1 MNAQGKPRHDR
12 CNRRQNHWQVLGL
25 VAVGV
30 TIAQSGSAQSIFPE
44 AGSYSIAPTQ
54 INLPTQQFVVYVPN
68 PQQLERVRTVAP
80 DAFVSRL
87 GSGQAVVQIGRFNNE
102 NLARRRLEQMR
113 SQGIAAL
120 MTAVGSQSPTPVAA
134 ATLPRSVSVEPL
146 PGVPGPTSSIPVTP
160 IPVTRNATIEIGR
173 EPLRPVEPQPVP
185 IPSPNTVEPVAA
197 PPPVRR
203 DRYFAI
209 VPGGSAEL
217 LQKARTIAAQA
228 RVAASPMGTYIELQG
243 FPDRFS
249 ADSLVRTARLQGLDA
264 RVIFF

>member
-12 CNRRQNHWQVLGL
+12 YNHRQNHWQVLGL
-25 VAVGV
+25 VVVGV
-30 TIAQSGSAQSIFPE
+30 AIAQPGGAQSVFPE

-54 INLPTQQFVVYVPN
+54 INLPAQQFVVYVPDS
-68 PQQLERVRTVAP
+68 QQLERVRTVAP

-87 GSGQAVVQIGRFNNE
+87 GSGQPVVQIGRFNNE
-102 NLARRRLEQMR
+102 NLAQRRLEQMR

-120 MTAVGSQSPTPVAA
+120 MTAVGSQNPMPVAGG
-134 ATLPRSVSVEPL
+134 TLPRPVSVEPL
-146 PGVPGPTSSIPVTP
+146 PGVPSPVGSIPVTP

-173 EPLRPVEPQPVP
+173 EPIRPPEPQPIPV
-185 IPSPNTVEPVAA
+185 PSPNTVEPMVSPSPA
-197 PPPVRR
+197 RR

-217 LQKARTIAAQA
+217 LQKARAIAAQA

>member
-1 MNAQGKPRHDR
+1 MNAQGKQ
-12 CNRRQNHWQVLGL
+12 NRWQVLGL
-25 VAVGV
+25 AIGSLA
-30 TIAQSGSAQSIFPE
+30 IAQPGGAQSIFPE
-44 AGSYSIAPTQ
+44 AGSYSIAPT
-54 INLPTQQFVVYVPN
+54 NLSLPAQQFVVYVPD
-68 PQQLERVRTVAP
+68 PQQLEQVRRIVP

-87 GSGQAVVQIGRFNNE
+87 GSGQPVVQIGRFNNE
-102 NLARRRLEQMR
+102 NLAQRRLEQMR

-120 MTAVGSQSPTPVAA
+120 MTPTSSQSPMPMAGSA
-134 ATLPRSVSVEPL
+134 FPRPVSVEPL
-146 PGVPGPTSSIPVTP
+146 PGVPGPTGSVPITP

-173 EPLRPVEPQPVP
+173 EPIRPVESQPIPV
-185 IPSPNTVEPVAA
+185 PSPNTVEPVAS
-197 PPPVRR
+197 PPVRR

-217 LQKARTIAAQA
+217 LQKARAIAAQA